1 MSCVQAPHP
10 HTPIIAAHHQIG
22 GHVAVTRDQ
31 AADVRRARVSVSPRH
46 VARLPRIITMVIN
59 EELQF
64 LSLLFFSPVAV
75 EGVLGG
81 GVEARGE
88 GLPGEDARLAR
99 AHPMQLVALVQPP
112 RPRLQ
117 AASLSGGPSSSHI
130 VPGIIV

>member
-1 MSCVQAPHP
+1 MSCVQAPYP

-31 AADVRRARVSVSPRH
+31 AADVRRARVPVSPRH

-64 LSLLFFSPVAV
+64 LSLFFFSPVAV

-81 GVEARGE
+81 GVEAGGE

-99 AHPMQLVALVQPP
+99 AHPVHLEALVQPP

-130 VPGIIV
+130 VPGM

>member
-31 AADVRRARVSVSPRH
+31 AADVRRARVPVSPRH

-64 LSLLFFSPVAV
+64 LSLMFFSLLFFSPVAV

-81 GVEARGE
+81 GVEAGGE

-99 AHPMQLVALVQPP
+99 AHPMQLEALVQPP
-112 RPRLQ
+112 RTHLQ
-117 AASLSGGPSSSHI
+117 AASLSGVSP
-130 VPGIIV
+130 VP